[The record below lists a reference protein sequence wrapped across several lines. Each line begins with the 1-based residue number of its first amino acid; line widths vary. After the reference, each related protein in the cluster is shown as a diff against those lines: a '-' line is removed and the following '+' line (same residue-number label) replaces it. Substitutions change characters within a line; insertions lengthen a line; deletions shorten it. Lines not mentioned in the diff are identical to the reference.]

1 MSVCVASTPG
11 SPAKQIILVHTRKAG
26 NTEIFSRQY
35 DISEYSTNVWR
46 YLVQFA
52 YGIYGGTVKMIP
64 YQMLKL
70 HKERWNGT
78 VLFVYL
84 KRTSDDILFLY

>member
-1 MSVCVASTPG
+1 M
-11 SPAKQIILVHTRKAG
+11 
-26 NTEIFSRQY
+26 
-35 DISEYSTNVWR
+35 
-46 YLVQFA
+46 QFA
-52 YGIYGGTVKMIP
+52 YGIYGTVKMIP
-64 YQMLKL
+64 YQILKL